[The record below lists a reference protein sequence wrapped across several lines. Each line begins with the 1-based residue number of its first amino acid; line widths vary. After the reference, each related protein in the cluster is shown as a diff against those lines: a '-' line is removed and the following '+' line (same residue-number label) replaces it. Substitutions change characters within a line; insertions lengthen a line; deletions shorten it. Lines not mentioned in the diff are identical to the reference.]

1 MLSGKPCSQMH
12 TLTHS
17 NHMAAPLQQGWTW
30 KNAKKLLKRGPR
42 TFRLIRGELGDYVY
56 SCLAGEGIGCL
67 EPFLVGAVLNGDNQN
82 LNLKISLYSSGIE
95 HCQHMQP
102 LNFRL
107 ILFGTNMPTKGGCR
121 LAKMSRF

>member
-1 MLSGKPCSQMH
+1 MH

-95 HCQHMQP
+95 HYQHMQP